1 MVLDSATLMVMSAL
15 VTILAGSSFI
25 LNTAIQRIDIV
36 SRLWTIAFTNGMLA
50 SLAYGFDA
58 LNPGSW
64 LTVAVGNAAIVGAI
78 GLVWAG
84 CRAYNGRR
92 PLIWIVVV
100 GVVAAG
106 VAVGLRGPDGG
117 EWAGGAEMLGLV
129 ALFALLAGVEGLT
142 GQMRPRV
149 NARSLAVVMLVV
161 AAFYLARCGVFLAY
175 GPYSDMFRGYFGT
188 NIATFVTILFMISS
202 SVAMTSLQVERAY
215 GDRPASIGPRSR
227 GGAFSIGVLAA
238 ATFDEGA
245 RDRIDR
251 ARRRSSSVA
260 LLLIRIDGLKEIN
273 TAFGRGT
280 GDAALQTVATVLRDV
295 TPTSSVLGRQETA
308 NFGVLAMVSEPQATR
323 EIAEAILAE
332 IVEARLEGASDIR
345 LSASIGVSD
354 SFSVAFDFDKLRD
367 AALVALERARA
378 AGGNRVETA
387 EQTQAVPRR
396 IDRSRMM
403 LD

>member
-25 LNTAIQRIDIV
+25 LNTSIQRIDIV

-64 LTVAVGNAAIVGAI
+64 VTVMVGNAAIVGAI

-92 PLIWIVVV
+92 PLIPVVLV
-100 GVVAAG
+100 G
-106 VAVGLRGPDGG
+106 VAVAAVTVALRGPDGG
-117 EWAGGAEMLGLV
+117 EWAGGAEMLGGV

-142 GQMRPRV
+142 GEMRPRV
-149 NARSLAVVMLVV
+149 NARSLAVVMLVI
-161 AAFYLARCGVFLAY
+161 AAFYGARCGVFLFY
-175 GPYSDMFRGYFGT
+175 GPYSDMFRTYFGT
-188 NIATFVTILFMISS
+188 NLATFVTILFMISS

-215 GDRPASIGPRSR
+215 GGARPAAGPRTR
-227 GGAFSIGVLAA
+227 GGVFTLGVLSAES
-238 ATFDEGA
+238 FDEGA

-295 TPTSSVLGRQETA
+295 TPTSSVLGRQQTA

-323 EIAEAILAE
+323 EIAEAILAD
-332 IVEARLEGASDIR
+332 IVEARVEGASDIR
-345 LSASIGVSD
+345 LSASIGVAD
-354 SFSVAFDFDKLRD
+354 SFTVPFDFDKLRE
-367 AALVALERARA
+367 AALVALERARE

-387 EQTQAVPRR
+387 VQTQAVPRR

>member
-58 LNPGSW
+58 LNPGTW
-64 LTVAVGNAAIVGAI
+64 ITVAVGNAAIVGAI

-92 PLIWIVVV
+92 PLIWIVLI
-100 GVVAAG
+100 GVAAVG
-106 VAVGLRGPDGG
+106 VAVAVRGPDGG
-117 EWAGGAEMLGLV
+117 EWAGGAEMLGAV

-161 AAFYLARCGVFLAY
+161 AAFYLARCGVFLVY
-175 GPYSDMFRGYFGT
+175 GPYSDMFRSYFGT
-188 NIATFVTILFMISS
+188 NLATFVTILFMISS

-215 GDRPASIGPRSR
+215 GDRPTVGMRSR
-227 GGAFSIGVLAA
+227 GGVFSIGVLSADS
-238 ATFDEGA
+238 FDEGA

-295 TPTSSVLGRQETA
+295 TPTSSVLGRQTVA

-354 SFSVAFDFDKLRD
+354 SFTVAFDFDKLRD
-367 AALVALERARA
+367 AALVALERARE

-387 EQTQAVPRR
+387 VQTQAVPRR
-396 IDRSRMM
+396 IDRSRTL

>member
-25 LNTAIQRIDIV
+25 LNTSIQRIDVV

-64 LTVAVGNAAIVGAI
+64 VTVAVGNAAIVGAI

-92 PLIWIVVV
+92 PLVVVVIVVV
-100 GVVAAG
+100 AAVALA
-106 VAVGLRGPDGG
+106 VALRGPDGG
-117 EWAGGAEMLGLV
+117 EWAGGAEMLGGV

-142 GQMRPRV
+142 GQMRTRV
-149 NARSLAVVMLVV
+149 NARSLSVVMLVV
-161 AAFYLARCGVFLAY
+161 AAFYVARCGVFLLY
-175 GPYSDMFRGYFGT
+175 GPYSDMFQTYFGT
-188 NIATFVTILFMISS
+188 NLATFVTILFMISS

-215 GDRPASIGPRSR
+215 GDQPTAGPRSR
-227 GGAFSIGVLAA
+227 DGAFTIGVLSAES
-238 ATFDEGA
+238 FDEGG

-260 LLLIRIDGLKEIN
+260 LLLIRIDGLGEIN

-280 GDAALQTVATVLRDV
+280 GDSALQSVAKVLRDV
-295 TPTSSVLGRQETA
+295 TPTSSVLGRQVVA

-323 EIAEAILAE
+323 EIAEAVLAE
-332 IVEARLEGASDIR
+332 IVEARIEGASDIR
-345 LSASIGVSD
+345 LSASIGVAD
-354 SFSVAFDFDKLRD
+354 SFTVPFDFDKLRD
-367 AALVALERARA
+367 AALEALERARA
-378 AGGNRVETA
+378 AGGNRVEA
-387 EQTQAVPRR
+387 AVQTQAVPRR